1 MYRFNLL
8 LMPNLLK
15 LEHQVCFPVYS
26 LAKELVSRYR
36 PFLDELD
43 VTYPQYLVLLV
54 LWEHSQQTVSQIGEK
69 LHLDSGT
76 LTPLLKR
83 MEQKN
88 LVTRN
93 RDTGDERVVNIVL
106 TPEGRKLEQKARAV
120 PRKLAENMKVS
131 TEELLLLKNVIE
143 NILSNLNK

>member
-1 MYRFNLL
+1 MS
-8 LMPNLLK
+8 NLLK
-15 LEHQVCFPVYS
+15 LENQVCFPVYS
-26 LAKELVSRYR
+26 LAKEIVSRYR
-36 PFLDELD
+36 PFLEELD

-54 LWEHSQQTVSQIGEK
+54 LWEHRQQTVSQIGEK

-88 LVTRN
+88 LVTRM
-93 RDTGDERVVNIVL
+93 RDTGDERVVNILL
-106 TPEGRKLEQKARAV
+106 TPEGSLLQQRAKVVPEKLV
-120 PRKLAENMKVS
+120 ENLHVS

-143 NILSNLNK
+143 TILSNLNK